1 MLAAEE
7 ISRMSPA
14 ERLSVMESVWV
25 SFARDGIDC
34 PSPGWHGTVLDQRAA
49 RLDSGEASS
58 LTVDELQT
66 RLQDR

>member
-34 PSPGWHGTVLDQRAA
+34 PSPEWHRGVLEQRASRMA
-49 RLDSGEASS
+49 SGETSS

-66 RLQDR
+66 RLGQR